1 MCIQLIITSL
11 KQKLTLGL
19 LCNKILSFAQSIDLT
34 YPVPK
39 AELTLI
45 IATKDSL
52 KFSGEYPSE
61 EVDTLEEDDTTH
73 RGEQSTLYTQS
84 LLKLIIRNGP
94 CKNKV
99 LFTPSATC
107 EMFSQLTVMT
117 IPNTDHETTFQVFIQ
132 SVLRIFQTFRDMS
145 LQPRVNKEYVDSRI
159 FI

>member
-1 MCIQLIITSL
+1 
-11 KQKLTLGL
+11 L

-73 RGEQSTLYTQS
+73 RGEQSTLYT
-84 LLKLIIRNGP
+84 
-94 CKNKV
+94 
-99 LFTPSATC
+99 
-107 EMFSQLTVMT
+107 
-117 IPNTDHETTFQVFIQ
+117 
-132 SVLRIFQTFRDMS
+132 
-145 LQPRVNKEYVDSRI
+145 
-159 FI
+159 